1 MADKNHGF
9 TLLQLLVALA
19 IMSILTT
26 QALPAMRDI
35 SASSKATAT
44 INQIF
49 QYLQY
54 ARSLALSQSRH
65 ITVCGYDEGNQCAS
79 DWEDGI
85 KIFHDANVDGAQ
97 DPGEATMRVFR
108 FPSGESHV
116 DLNASFGVSYI
127 RFTPLGTTYNGNGN
141 IVYCAQAGDTR
152 FAKVLIYYR
161 SGRIYVGQDENDN
174 GVPENGSGQDVSC

>member
-1 MADKNHGF
+1 MTSKNHGF
-9 TLLQLLVALA
+9 TLLRLLVAVA

-35 SASSKATAT
+35 SASSTATST

-54 ARSLALSQSRH
+54 ARSLALSHSRH
-65 ITVCGYDEGNQCAS
+65 ITVCGYDEGDLCAS
-79 DWEDGI
+79 DWEHGI
-85 KIFHDANVDGAQ
+85 KVFHDANVNGDQ
-97 DPGEATMRVFR
+97 DPGETTMRVFR
-108 FPSGESHV
+108 FPAGESYI

-141 IVYCAQAGDTR
+141 VVYCAKAGDTK

-161 SGRIYVGQDENDN
+161 SGRVYVGQDENDN
-174 GVPENGSGQDVSC
+174 GIPENGSGDDISC